1 MDQAH
6 VLKNLIENGTQ
17 IEYFDNGYIMQVKD
31 KIKGIKTFLSL
42 IYGSKFIIT
51 GGASNQILLANG
63 ETQDTGDFL
72 PRVAPHATLQM
83 IIEPN
88 DDIRNQGIRI
98 MKNKANWDSFVLTGC
113 NDDPTNK
120 DGVWKMGSTSSQFR
134 IQKQE
139 DEAYDYKG
147 LIIDFDCTTLKFN
160 NQIVSPL
167 PIPPIEYA
175 IYQSIAYGMYEQ
187 LIWGTVKSQKERV
200 YISLQ
205 ITHSNPNTQSQ
216 TGYTLFSIVNND
228 IKPKFSG
235 TTHNI
240 PLNAVLFAQKVYGYP
255 IDWTGAIA
263 MDCFINPQGNV
274 IINTQ
279 CQISLLNDF
288 CVQVCDSY
296 AVYNQSA

>member
-1 MDQAH
+1 M
-6 VLKNLIENGTQ
+6 
-17 IEYFDNGYIMQVKD
+17 
-31 KIKGIKTFLSL
+31 
-42 IYGSKFIIT
+42 
-51 GGASNQILLANG
+51 
-63 ETQDTGDFL
+63 
-72 PRVAPHATLQM
+72 LQM

-88 DDIRNQGIRI
+88 DDTRNQGIRI

-120 DGVWKMGSTSSQFR
+120 DGVWKVGSTSSQFR
-134 IQKQE
+134 ILKQE

-160 NQIVSPL
+160 NQIIS
-167 PIPPIEYA
+167 PIPISPIEYA

-263 MDCFINPQGNV
+263 MNCFINPQGNV

-279 CQISLLNDF
+279 CQISLPNNF

-296 AVYNQSA
+296 AVYNYSS

>member
-1 MDQAH
+1 MGQ
-6 VLKNLIENGTQ
+6 LT
-17 IEYFDNGYIMQVKD
+17 
-31 KIKGIKTFLSL
+31 
-42 IYGSKFIIT
+42 
-51 GGASNQILLANG
+51 
-63 ETQDTGDFL
+63 
-72 PRVAPHATLQM
+72 
-83 IIEPN
+83 IEPN

-113 NDDPTNK
+113 NVDPTDT

-139 DEAYDYKG
+139 DQAYDYKG
-147 LIIDFDCTTLKFN
+147 IIIDFECSTLKFN

-167 PIPPIEYA
+167 PPVPIEYA
-175 IYQSIAYGMYEQ
+175 IYWSIAYGRYEQ
-187 LIWGTVKSQKERV
+187 LIWGTVKSQKERA

-205 ITHSNPNTQSQ
+205 ITHSDPSTSCYG
-216 TGYTLFSIVNND
+216 GYTLFSIFNND

-263 MDCFINPQGNV
+263 MDCYINPNGNV
-274 IINTQ
+274 VINTQ
-279 CQISLLNDF
+279 CQINLPNDF

-296 AVYNQSA
+296 AVYNQSG

>member
-1 MDQAH
+1 
-6 VLKNLIENGTQ
+6 
-17 IEYFDNGYIMQVKD
+17 
-31 KIKGIKTFLSL
+31 
-42 IYGSKFIIT
+42 
-51 GGASNQILLANG
+51 
-63 ETQDTGDFL
+63 
-72 PRVAPHATLQM
+72 
-83 IIEPN
+83 
-88 DDIRNQGIRI
+88 

-113 NDDPTNK
+113 NADPQNR

-139 DEAYDYKG
+139 DQAYDYKG

-160 NQIVSPL
+160 NQIVSPI

-175 IYQSIAYGMYEQ
+175 IYQSIAYGMYEH
-187 LIWGTVKSQKERV
+187 LIWGTVKSQKDRV

-205 ITHSNPNTQSQ
+205 ITHSDPNTLTES
-216 TGYTLFSIVNND
+216 GYTLFSIVNND

-235 TTHNI
+235 TTHNL
-240 PLNAVLFAQKVYGYP
+240 PLNAVMFAQKVYGYP

-274 IINTQ
+274 IINTM
-279 CQISLLNDF
+279 CQLHLPDDF

>member
-1 MDQAH
+1 MDF
-6 VLKNLIENGTQ
+6 VNLKTNQTIQ
-17 IEYFDNGYIMQVKD
+17 
-31 KIKGIKTFLSL
+31 GIKTFLQP
-42 IYGSKFIIT
+42 IYGTKFIIT
-51 GGASNQILLANG
+51 GGESNQILLANG

-72 PRVAPHATLQM
+72 PKYYPHAMGQM

-98 MKNKANWDSFVLTGC
+98 MKNKANWDSFVLTGR
-113 NDDPTNK
+113 NDDPTNR

-147 LIIDFDCTTLKFN
+147 IIIDFECTTLKFN

-167 PIPPIEYA
+167 PVPPIEYA

-187 LIWGTVKSQKERV
+187 LIWGTVKSQKDRV
-200 YISLQ
+200 YISVQ
-205 ITHSNPNTQSQ
+205 ITHSDPNTLTES
-216 TGYTLFSIVNND
+216 GYTMFSIVINA
-228 IKPKFSG
+228 IKPKFSS

-240 PLNAVLFAQKVYGYP
+240 PLNAVMFAQKVIGYP
-255 IDWTGAIA
+255 ICWNGAIPI
-263 MDCFINPQGNV
+263 DCFINPNGNV
-274 IINTQ
+274 IINTM
-279 CQISLLNDF
+279 CQLHLPDDF

-296 AVYNQSA
+296 AVYNQST